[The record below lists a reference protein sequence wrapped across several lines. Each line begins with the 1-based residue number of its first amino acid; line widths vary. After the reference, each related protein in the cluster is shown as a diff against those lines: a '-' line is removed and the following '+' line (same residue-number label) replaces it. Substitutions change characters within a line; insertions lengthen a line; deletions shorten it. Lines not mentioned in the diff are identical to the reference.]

1 MIRLLTD
8 PGRRSPGRFAA
19 WRASAVRARSHASY
33 SRTDRDGFQ
42 VPLGAACAE
51 MDFSPSSLRA
61 ARRLVAREAE
71 LAGLG
76 VGRREDLVLA
86 VDELTTNSVTHG
98 GGRGSLHILRTE
110 TEIVCEVRDK
120 GHISDPLAGT
130 RQPPPEQLTGRGLWV
145 VGCLCDR
152 VQISSSP
159 GRTAV
164 RVRISTLE

>member
-1 MIRLLTD
+1 VIRLLTD
-8 PGRRSPGRFAA
+8 PGRHSPGRFAA
-19 WRASAVRARSHASY
+19 WRASAVRAHSHASY
-33 SRTDRDGFQ
+33 SRTQEDGLRD
-42 VPLGAACAE
+42 PLGAASAE
-51 MDFSPSSLRA
+51 MGFSLSSLRA

-76 VGRREDLVLA
+76 VGRREDLILA

-98 GGRGSLHILRTE
+98 GGHGSLSVWRTA
-110 TEIVCEVRDK
+110 TEIVCEVRDQ

-130 RQPPPEQLTGRGLWV
+130 RQPRPEQRTGRGLWV

-152 VQISSSP
+152 VQIASSP

-164 RVRISTLE
+164 RARISTLQ

>member
-1 MIRLLTD
+1 
-8 PGRRSPGRFAA
+8 
-19 WRASAVRARSHASY
+19 
-33 SRTDRDGFQ
+33 
-42 VPLGAACAE
+42 
-51 MDFSPSSLRA
+51 MDFSLSSLRA

-76 VGRREDLVLA
+76 VGRREDLILA

-98 GGRGSLHILRTE
+98 GGRGSLSVLRTK

-120 GHISDPLAGT
+120 GHISDPLAGM
-130 RQPPPEQLTGRGLWV
+130 RQPRPEQLTGRGLWV

-152 VQISSSP
+152 MQIASSP

-164 RVRISTLE
+164 RVQMSTLE

>member
-1 MIRLLTD
+1 M
-8 PGRRSPGRFAA
+8 RFS
-19 WRASAVRARSHASY
+19 RCSA
-33 SRTDRDGFQ
+33 
-42 VPLGAACAE
+42 
-51 MDFSPSSLRA
+51 SLRA

-76 VGRREDLVLA
+76 AERREDLVLA

-98 GGRGSLHILRTE
+98 GGHGTLHISRTG

-130 RQPPPEQLTGRGLWV
+130 RRRHPEQLTGRGLWV

-152 VQISSSP
+152 VQIASSP

-164 RVRISTLE
+164 RVRMSTLQ